1 MVYAKKTMRFVINL
15 LIFAVFFFP
24 FYWLLSSSLKT
35 LGETLQFPPT
45 LFPSEIQWSNYSD
58 AIGSMKFFHYLKN
71 SVIVTVSTM
80 VLQLLNVV
88 LAAYAFARYNF
99 AGKRIAFLVVM
110 VTMMVPA
117 QLTFLPIFVM
127 FSRWEIINTLPSL
140 ILPFATSAFGIFML
154 RQNFKSIPNELIEAA
169 KLDQASELT
178 IVRKIMLPMARPTI
192 VTLAL
197 LTFIGTWNEYFWPL
211 VLTTTD
217 NARTLPVGIAAMI
230 NQEAGTNFHILMAGN
245 MILVIPIMIVYL
257 LAHRHIVKAFTY
269 IGGK

>member
-1 MVYAKKTMRFVINL
+1 
-15 LIFAVFFFP
+15 
-24 FYWLLSSSLKT
+24 
-35 LGETLQFPPT
+35 
-45 LFPSEIQWSNYSD
+45 
-58 AIGSMKFFHYLKN
+58 
-71 SVIVTVSTM
+71 
-80 VLQLLNVV
+80 
-88 LAAYAFARYNF
+88 YNF

-211 VLTTTD
+211 VLTT
-217 NARTLPVGIAAMI
+217 
-230 NQEAGTNFHILMAGN
+230 
-245 MILVIPIMIVYL
+245 
-257 LAHRHIVKAFTY
+257 
-269 IGGK
+269 